1 MWHINVYFVRM
12 EGLEPPRLTAPDPK
26 SGAATNYATSGFQLK
41 FPSKG
46 AQIYDVIG
54 IQKSTFSGLTLV
66 S

>member
-1 MWHINVYFVRM
+1 
-12 EGLEPPRLTAPDPK
+12 
-26 SGAATNYATSGFQLK
+26 LK